1 MPARLRRRPYNRR
14 PVTDSEPRPDTHLAI
29 DRRLC
34 GRPLELAPGRARVEL
49 VTVPEMAADDR
60 GLVHGGFVFGCAD
73 YAAMLAVNHPL
84 VVLGAAEVRFLK
96 PVRVGETVIAAAR
109 LAEEDGRR
117 RRVEVTVER
126 ASGEGAGE
134 PVLTGSFR
142 CAVLDRH
149 VLD

>member
-1 MPARLRRRPYNRR
+1 VETGPYNHRL
-14 PVTDSEPRPDTHLAI
+14 VIEPATHRAI

-34 GRPLELAPGRARVEL
+34 GRPVDLGPGRARVEL
-49 VTVPEMAADDR
+49 LTVPEMAADEH

-73 YAAMLAVNHPL
+73 YAAMLAVDHPL
-84 VVLGAAEVRFLK
+84 VVLSAAEVRFLK
-96 PVRVGETVIAAAR
+96 PVRVGETVVAEAR
-109 LAEEDGRR
+109 LTEEDGRR

-126 ASGEGAGE
+126 AAAAGAVE
-134 PVLTGSFR
+134 AVFTGSFR